1 MGGTPRGA
9 DFLSAIYKQ
18 THFSPPPAAEH
29 VFKSNRS
36 SCTAAMTMT
45 ICHYLQLQIRF
56 HVVGNIWAVATNC
69 HLRRRT
75 RSVNRAEPRIVLP
88 QPSAV
93 DRTKMRYLCNCKTF
107 VLVGNHLCSLTLLL
121 ADASGMLPSS
131 RTQVLDDPA
140 APPLDLASPLAKA
153 CSRSDRGCKKTL
165 PPASPN
171 KRCDACSAIHRDEEA
186 DRRRRKV
193 RCCQL
198 LIHHHLI
205 VLIGLDDLVRCCQL
219 LFHNHRLC

>member
-1 MGGTPRGA
+1 
-9 DFLSAIYKQ
+9 
-18 THFSPPPAAEH
+18 
-29 VFKSNRS
+29 
-36 SCTAAMTMT
+36 MT
-45 ICHYLQLQIRF
+45 ICHYLHLQIRF

-93 DRTKMRYLCNCKTF
+93 DRTKMRYVCNCKTL
-107 VLVGNHLCSLTLLL
+107 VLVGNHWHLCSLTLPP

-140 APPLDLASPLAKA
+140 APPLDLASPPAAKA
-153 CSRSDRGCKKTL
+153 CSRSNRGCKNTL

-171 KRCDACSAIHRDEEA
+171 MKCDSCRI
-186 DRRRRKV
+186 
-193 RCCQL
+193 
-198 LIHHHLI
+198 
-205 VLIGLDDLVRCCQL
+205 
-219 LFHNHRLC
+219 N